1 MHGWY
6 EVVSFLDHDNERK
19 FACWLGPAEDYG
31 GGDAA
36 FFIPKSATPIVR
48 STFWSLSLEERADR
62 RDEIEEFLRSIEDKI
77 GDKRSNEEVIEELGD
92 GQLPLIETIGN
103 GMTCPT
109 TESA

>member
-1 MHGWY
+1 MLVGTGRGLWGRGCCLFYTKISHTNCKEY
-6 EVVSFLDHDNERK
+6 VLV
-19 FACWLGPAEDYG
+19 P
-31 GGDAA
+31 
-36 FFIPKSATPIVR
+36 
-48 STFWSLSLEERADR
+48 
-62 RDEIEEFLRSIEDKI
+62 DEIEEFLRSIEDKI